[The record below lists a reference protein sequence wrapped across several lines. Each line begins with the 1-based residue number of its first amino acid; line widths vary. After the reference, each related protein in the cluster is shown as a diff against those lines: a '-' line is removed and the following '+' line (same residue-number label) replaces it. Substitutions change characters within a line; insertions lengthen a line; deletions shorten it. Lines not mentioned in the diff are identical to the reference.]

1 MLTQLFDIL
10 VSRHRELE
18 VAKGVDPMLVVREC
32 QQIHSM
38 CIFELVRQVS
48 VQCLERG
55 LLLRRL
61 WEYVPHI
68 GAARPP

>member
-1 MLTQLFDIL
+1 MLTKLFDNL
-10 VSRHRELE
+10 VARHRELE
-18 VAKGVDPMLVVREC
+18 ASNTLDPMLLVREC

-61 WEYVPHI
+61 WEYV
-68 GAARPP
+68 A